1 MSKHTKKNPLSY
13 LGWLGLIGIIGVNLS
28 AHGAWILQLF
38 LIYFFFFIYRNVPA
52 DELFWFNVKKAGL
65 SSFILGLII
74 NNIVLITLAIF
85 ESIGGN
91 QDATKLIIG
100 MFLIS
105 SFIPLLFFIGI
116 LMYYN
121 RQEKKY
127 VEKDNA

>member
-1 MSKHTKKNPLSY
+1 MNRRLKKNPLSY
-13 LGWLGLIGIIGVNLS
+13 LGWLGLIGLIGINLS

-74 NNIVLITLAIF
+74 NNFVLITFAIF

-91 QDATKLIIG
+91 AGTVKLIIE
-100 MFLIS
+100 MFLGS
-105 SFIPLLFFIGI
+105 SFISLLFFIGI